1 MPLTELFRESFID
14 ISFDPEASLLHVNWN
29 GYQSVDSIRQGSEKM
44 LELMQK
50 HDAYIV
56 LNDNTHVLGIWRDAA
71 DWLAHDWFPRMKQA
85 GLKRYAWI
93 YSPSRFSQVSTDATL
108 SLMNSD
114 DFGVKTFYDK
124 AEALAWLQGDRTKPQ
139 ASEKQRMRVLVIEDN
154 RDFSHLFREML
165 KIMGCDPEVAS
176 TARLG
181 LELAQKSLP
190 DIIFCDIGLPGD
202 MNGFDFASSVR
213 SHEKLAHIP
222 LIAVSGYTSPED
234 KQRAVDA
241 GFDRVFPKPV
251 KFADI
256 SEALTTFSRE
266 KSSSSR

>member
-1 MPLTELFRESFID
+1 MPLTELFRETFID
-14 ISFDPEASLLHVNWN
+14 ISHDTDASLLHVNWN
-29 GYQSVDSIRQGSEKM
+29 GYQSVDSIRQGSEKV

-50 HDAYIV
+50 HNTYIV

-71 DWLAHDWFPRMKQA
+71 EWLARDWFPRMKQA
-85 GLKRYAWI
+85 GLKRFAWV

-108 SLMNSD
+108 SLMNGEA
-114 DFGVKTFYDK
+114 FGVKTFYEK
-124 AEALAWLQGDRTKPQ
+124 AEAVAWLGRNGAKLQS
-139 ASEKQRMRVLVIEDN
+139 SEKLRMRVLVIEDN
-154 RDFSHLFREML
+154 KDFSHLFREML

-176 TARLG
+176 TARSG
-181 LELAQKSLP
+181 LELAQKISP
-190 DIIFCDIGLPGD
+190 DMIFCDIGLPGD
-202 MNGFDFASSVR
+202 MDGFDFAALIR
-213 SHEKLAHIP
+213 SDEKLARTP

-256 SEALTTFSRE
+256 TEALNTFSKE
-266 KSSSSR
+266 KSSGR

>member
-14 ISFDPEASLLHVNWN
+14 ISYDPEASLLHVNWN
-29 GYQSVDSIRQGSEKM
+29 GYQSVDSIRHGSEKVF
-44 LELMQK
+44 ELMQK
-50 HDAYIV
+50 HEAYLV
-56 LNDNTHVLGIWRDAA
+56 LNDNTHILGIWRDAA
-71 DWLAHDWFPRMKQA
+71 DWLARDWFPRMKDA
-85 GLKRYAWI
+85 GLKRFAWI

-108 SLMNSD
+108 SLIDSAA
-114 DFGVKTFYDK
+114 FGVKTFNDK
-124 AEALAWLQGDRTKPQ
+124 ADALAWLERDRAKPQ
-139 ASEKQRMRVLVIEDN
+139 TPEKHRMRVLVIEDN

-176 TARLG
+176 TARSG
-181 LELAQKSLP
+181 LDLAQKILP
-190 DIIFCDIGLPGD
+190 DMIFCDIGLPGD

-256 SEALTTFSRE
+256 SEALATFSKE
-266 KSSSSR
+266 KTSGR